1 MGKAPKQGV
10 FPFLFL
16 KGGMIVNHYTYDG
29 PVMSF
34 NFCVS
39 QRWKASTYAVSK
51 RKALSN
57 LAYQYKVAHNLT
69 PNTSIWLPGKLTITK
84 SKEEL

>member
-1 MGKAPKQGV
+1 M
-10 FPFLFL
+10 
-16 KGGMIVNHYTYDG
+16 NRYDYDG

-34 NFCVS
+34 EFCVA

-57 LAYQYKVAHNLT
+57 LAYQFKKAHSLAPTAN
-69 PNTSIWLPGKLTITK
+69 IWFPGKLIYEK
-84 SKEEL
+84 GRKESGRV